1 MFIPFIV
8 FMVLHFKKLTRDY
21 ITSDT
26 QRVFDVRSF
35 LKALGVVFSITA
47 VVSYYGFSYISST
60 PSPYNLLLGS
70 LFLIALIYVM
80 YRMSLSLSSTYFG
93 VVIDPQARKVIIPM
107 DAANCSLSELLTF
120 NFIRKA
126 GCVEEISLD
135 QIDRVT
141 KEKGVDFYIHGAF
154 GSRMIG
160 FSRKQKR
167 DECLSAIQRHTRLRS
182 SDYGY

>member
-21 ITSDT
+21 INFNT

-47 VVSYYGFSYISST
+47 VVSYYALSYIPSA
-60 PSPYNLLLGS
+60 PSPYNIMLGAVY
-70 LFLIALIYVM
+70 LTALIYVM

-93 VVIDPQARKVIIPM
+93 VVIDPQARKVIIPV
-107 DAANCSLSELLTF
+107 DTANCSLSELF
-120 NFIRKA
+120 AFQFIRKA
-126 GCVEEISLD
+126 GCVEEIPLD

-141 KEKGVDFYIHGAF
+141 KEKGVNFYIHGTF

-160 FSRKQKR
+160 FSSKQKR
-167 DECLSAIQRHTRLRS
+167 DECLSAIQRYTRLRS
-182 SDYGY
+182 TDYGY

>member
-8 FMVLHFKKLTRDY
+8 FMILHYKKLTRYY
-21 ITSDT
+21 ITSTT
-26 QRVFDVRSF
+26 QRVFDIRSF

-47 VVSYYGFSYISST
+47 VVSYYAVSYILSIT
-60 PSPYNLLLGS
+60 SPYDLLCGS
-70 LFLIALIYVM
+70 VYLIVLFYVM

-93 VVIDPQARKVIIPM
+93 VVINPQTRKIIIPV
-107 DAANCSLSELLTF
+107 DAANCSLSELLAF

-135 QIDRVT
+135 HIDRVT
-141 KEKGVDFYIHGAF
+141 KEKGVNFYIHGAF